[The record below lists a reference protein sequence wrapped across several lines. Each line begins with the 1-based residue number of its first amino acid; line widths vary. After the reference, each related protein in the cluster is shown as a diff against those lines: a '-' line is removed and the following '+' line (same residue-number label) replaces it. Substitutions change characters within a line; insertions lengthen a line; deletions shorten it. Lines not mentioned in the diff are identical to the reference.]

1 METSLKQNEKLY
13 FKSFSFE
20 KFIYLLVLLFIK
32 MTAISDL
39 TLVELFETY
48 IKNLELIDLL

>member
-39 TLVELFETY
+39 TLVELVETY

>member
-13 FKSFSFE
+13 SKSFSFE

-39 TLVELFETY
+39 TLVELVETY